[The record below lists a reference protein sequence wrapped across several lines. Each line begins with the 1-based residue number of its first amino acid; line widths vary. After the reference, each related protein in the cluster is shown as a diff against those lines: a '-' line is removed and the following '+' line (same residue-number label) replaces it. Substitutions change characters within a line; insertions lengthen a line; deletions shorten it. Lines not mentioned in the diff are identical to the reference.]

1 MTETLTNPRLIVIG
15 IDGGCWDYLDP
26 LLGSGQLPNLQHL
39 IDNGLRGILK
49 STMPPIT
56 PPAWS
61 SFITGKNPG
70 KHGLFD
76 FVVQT
81 GDGCVPF
88 SGLHRHGT
96 CFWKY
101 LNNAGFR
108 VGVVGIPV
116 TYPPEEVDGYM
127 IAGFG
132 APEGSR
138 NLTWPPDLLDF
149 IEKKYGTYKV
159 IIPHQSADEQGP
171 DHYLAATLENDARQT
186 RIALD
191 LAEEFRVD
199 LLVINYQSADQFNH
213 YAEDWAYVEKVL
225 IGIDQNIGCILRR
238 FPEANL
244 VLLSDHGSRRL
255 RGVFLLRNW
264 LCEQGLVHYLPR
276 EIHSL
281 TVAEINHVL
290 AKLLQD
296 HYGWGG
302 MGEKLLRRLLGEL
315 FSIAPGWGKQSF
327 LNALLKVSPCRFMR
341 YRYTDQ
347 VDWEHTR
354 IYELSGYGGFYV
366 NLQDGMTEGS
376 QRYEELRDQFTELLS
391 SVRVPLTGKPL
402 VRRVYKKEELYSG
415 PFMNSAPDL
424 VADYDQSAYGFRPS
438 GLQDN
443 FRKSTLFVESTSYL
457 GAHIRNGMFGL
468 CGRDFGQS
476 EGLVEPASIWDIPA
490 TILHV
495 FGVPIPE
502 DYDGRVLTEYI
513 SEEFMATSEV
523 RFQEGDGELTGGME
537 NPFSQEEMEILRERL
552 RALGYIG

>member
-1 MTETLTNPRLIVIG
+1 MLTNPRLIVIG

-76 FVVQT
+76 FIVQT

-88 SGLHRHGT
+88 SSVHRHGT

-159 IIPHQSADEQGP
+159 VISHQNADEQDP

-191 LAEEFRVD
+191 LAEEFTVD

-225 IGIDQNIGCILRR
+225 IGIDQNVGCILER

-276 EIHSL
+276 EINSL

-296 HYGWGG
+296 HNGWGG

-315 FSIAPGWGKQSF
+315 FSIAPDWGKQSF
-327 LNALLKVSPCRFMR
+327 LDALLKVSPYRFMR
-341 YRYTDQ
+341 YQYTDQ
-347 VDWEHTR
+347 IDWEHTR
-354 IYELSGYGGFYV
+354 IYELSGYGGFHV

-376 QRYEELRDQFTELLS
+376 QRYEELRDQFTELLL
-391 SVRVPLTGKPL
+391 SVRVPLTGTPL

-443 FRKSTLFVESTSYL
+443 VGKSTLFAESTGYF
-457 GAHIRNGMFGL
+457 GAHKRNGMFGL

-490 TILHV
+490 TILHM
-495 FGVPIPE
+495 FGTPIPE

-513 SEEFMATSEV
+513 SEEFMARSEV
-523 RFQEGDGELTGGME
+523 RFQEGDGELMGDAE
-537 NPFSQEEMEILRERL
+537 NPFSQEEMEGLTERL